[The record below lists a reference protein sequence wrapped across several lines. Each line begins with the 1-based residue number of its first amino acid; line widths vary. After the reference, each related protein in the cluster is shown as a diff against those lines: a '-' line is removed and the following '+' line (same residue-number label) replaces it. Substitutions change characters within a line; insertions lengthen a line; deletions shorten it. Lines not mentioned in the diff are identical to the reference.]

1 MGTGVA
7 PVPFLDATVGMPEA
21 TKRRVLRKML
31 TTATGAALLPVPGG
45 LLTRLLRFS
54 PGALGVASGIIL
66 LIIAAAMVLGHPG
79 WQQWQ
84 PAGRRER
91 WWLSACHSW
100 PTSQSWA
107 CLTVVL
113 VASA

>member
-1 MGTGVA
+1 
-7 PVPFLDATVGMPEA
+7 
-21 TKRRVLRKML
+21 VLRKML
-31 TTATGAALLPVPGG
+31 TTVTAAALLLVLVLGG

-66 LIIAAAMVLGHPG
+66 LIIAAVMVLGHTG

-91 WWLSACHSW
+91 WWLSACRSW

-107 CLTVVL
+107 CLMVVL